1 MRNQVSNREAP
12 RSEIGIIDRWYEAY
26 THERFFCVMSK
37 GWFIETR
44 EGEAGPFS
52 SLQEAEH
59 FLEDQYSETSMQ

>member
-1 MRNQVSNREAP
+1 MRNQVSG
-12 RSEIGIIDRWYEAY
+12 RSVPQPQSGIIDRWYEAH

-59 FLEDQYSETSMQ
+59 FLENQYPEIATQ